1 MKTLGIIPARF
12 ASSRLEGKPLKDICG
27 KTMIQRVYEQATQA
41 LEHVYIATDDSR
53 IEAEVKS
60 FGGNVVMTS
69 AEHTTGTNRCVEA
82 YNIVQKE
89 LNIDFDAVLNIQGDE
104 PLLEPEILTNLAN
117 CFNDPSTEMATLIRP
132 VHDKKELLSTSDI
145 WVVIDKNDYA
155 LYFSREVIPHV
166 RGAQKD
172 DWIEYHDYYKH
183 IGMYG
188 FTPKA
193 IKQFALMDQTSLEKS
208 ESLEQL
214 RWLENGGK
222 IKVAHTTHHALSVD
236 TQEDL
241 DEVIEIIQKRGIKFD

>member
-1 MKTLGIIPARF
+1 MKILGIIPARF
-12 ASSRLEGKPLKDICG
+12 ASTRLQGKPLKDICG
-27 KTMIQRVYEQATQA
+27 KTMIQRVYEQAIQA

-53 IEAEVKS
+53 IEAEVNS
-60 FGGNVVMTS
+60 FGGNVIMTS
-69 AEHTTGTNRCVEA
+69 TEHTTGTNRCVEA

-89 LNIDFDAVLNIQGDE
+89 LKIDFDAIINIQGDE
-104 PLLEPEILTNLAN
+104 PLLEPEILISLAN
-117 CFNDPSTEMATLIRP
+117 CFNDSSTEMATLIRP

-145 WVVIDKNDYA
+145 WVVIDKNDNA
-155 LYFSREVIPHV
+155 LYFSRETIPHF
-166 RGAQKD
+166 RGAHKD
-172 DWIEYHDYYKH
+172 DWIEHHAYYKH

-193 IKQFALMDQTSLEKS
+193 IKQFASMNQTNLEKA

-222 IKVAHTTHHALSVD
+222 IKVAHTAHHAISVD

>member
-1 MKTLGIIPARF
+1 MKILGIIPARF
-12 ASSRLEGKPLKDICG
+12 ASTRLEGKPLKNICG
-27 KTMIQRVYEQATQA
+27 KTMIQRVYEQASQA
-41 LEHVYIATDDSR
+41 LEHVYVATDDTR
-53 IEAEVKS
+53 IEAEVNG

-69 AEHTTGTNRCVEA
+69 TEHATGTNRCVEA
-82 YNIVQKE
+82 YNILQKS
-89 LNIDFDAVLNIQGDE
+89 LNIDFNAVLNIQGDE
-104 PLLEPEILTNLAN
+104 PLLEPDILTRLAN
-117 CFNDPSTEMATLIRP
+117 CFKDPSTEMATLIRP
-132 VHDKKELLSTSDI
+132 VHDKKELLATSDI

-166 RGAQKD
+166 RGVQKG
-172 DWIEYHDYYKH
+172 DWTEHHAYYKH

-193 IKQFALMDQTSLEKS
+193 IKQFASMKPTSLEKA

-222 IKVAHTTHHALSVD
+222 IKVAHTAHRAISVD

>member
-1 MKTLGIIPARF
+1 MKILGIIPARF
-12 ASSRLEGKPLKDICG
+12 ASTRLEGKPLKDICG

-82 YNIVQKE
+82 YNIVQKQ

-104 PLLEPEILTNLAN
+104 PLLEPEILTSLAN
-117 CFNDPSTEMATLIRP
+117 CFNDLSTEMATLIRP

-172 DWIEYHDYYKH
+172 DWIENHAYYKH

-188 FTPKA
+188 VTPKA
-193 IKQFALMDQTSLEKS
+193 I
-208 ESLEQL
+208 
-214 RWLENGGK
+214 
-222 IKVAHTTHHALSVD
+222 
-236 TQEDL
+236 
-241 DEVIEIIQKRGIKFD
+241 

>member
-1 MKTLGIIPARF
+1 MNILGIIPARF
-12 ASSRLEGKPLKDICG
+12 ASTRLEGKPLKDICG
-27 KTMIQRVYEQATQA
+27 KTMIQRVYEQATKA
-41 LEHVYIATDDSR
+41 LEHVYIATDDYR
-53 IEAEVKS
+53 IETEVKS

-69 AEHTTGTNRCVEA
+69 AEHKTGTNRCVEA
-82 YNIVQKE
+82 YNILQNK

-104 PLLEPEILTNLAN
+104 PLLEPEILISLAN
-117 CFNDPSTEMATLIRP
+117 CFKDSSTKMATLIRP
-132 VHDKKELLSTSDI
+132 VHDKKELLSKSDI

-155 LYFSREVIPHV
+155 LYFSREVIPHF
-166 RGAQKD
+166 RGDQSED
-172 DWIEYHDYYKH
+172 RLEHHDYYKH

-193 IKQFALMDQTSLEKS
+193 IKQFASMNQTSLEKS